1 MSDLTLQ
8 EQQDAIKVNNT
19 LDNSLVLS
27 NIVELTTSVI
37 IKIAGQDIAD
47 TINKESLN
55 RNILSNLVANR
66 IKEKILA

>member
-27 NIVELTTSVI
+27 NIVELATSVI